1 MSLSIHFCG
10 VLLACS
16 TPGHLCTGRRQLWPT
31 EPCGLGT
38 RRRCKRGSRAFAH
51 RPDGESF
58 SYRRALSLSSPFF
71 TTRCIAANKALLEAE
86 RVRKVN
92 AEAKNQLE
100 SFIINTRDKLSS
112 DDVME
117 EVGGSPAS
125 PSLLYTTLLCT
136 VS

>member
-1 MSLSIHFCG
+1 MR
-10 VLLACS
+10 A
-16 TPGHLCTGRRQLWPT
+16 
-31 EPCGLGT
+31 LGT
-38 RRRCKRGSRAFAH
+38 RRRCKLGSRAFAH
-51 RPDGESF
+51 RRDGESF

-117 EVGGSPAS
+117 EVGGSAAS

-136 VS
+136 RELDSRVACSCPTLRTWSMAAGELRGGA